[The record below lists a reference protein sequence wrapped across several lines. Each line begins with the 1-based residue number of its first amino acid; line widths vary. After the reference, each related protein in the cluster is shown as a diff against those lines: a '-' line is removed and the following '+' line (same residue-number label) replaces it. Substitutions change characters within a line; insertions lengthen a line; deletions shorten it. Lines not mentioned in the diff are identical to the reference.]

1 MEAEK
6 KSLESIRVY
15 CLYIDNDNTIIKVS
29 LNNQPIHNNI
39 VHKDELLKM
48 VHCNTISHNDSK
60 YFFHNMMLYNI
71 HHEIDDVENMVHD
84 DDYEWENYF
93 KDCLYEINMYK
104 DLIVPQSL
112 PAFHDIQSLFIFYHE
127 KKSAI
132 KHGIKHSIQNG
143 VSNRKMT
150 TKRVRINELSNKT
163 RRILP

>member
-6 KSLESIRVY
+6 RSLESIRVY

-48 VHCNTISHNDSK
+48 VHCNTINHNDSK

-93 KDCLYEINMYK
+93 KDCLYEINTHHLLTPKIFLGIRM
-104 DLIVPQSL
+104 QSNFY
-112 PAFHDIQSLFIFYHE
+112 FHVH
-127 KKSAI
+127 
-132 KHGIKHSIQNG
+132 NT
-143 VSNRKMT
+143 V
-150 TKRVRINELSNKT
+150 
-163 RRILP
+163 ILLR